1 MFDWISGPLVRFS
14 SIDERGGVTIAAGIL
29 FLDGN
34 DFTLSVRALHQKGS
48 MYQKA
53 AKTVQA
59 AWGRAYAKDKFE
71 NRSR

>member
-1 MFDWISGPLVRFS
+1 
-14 SIDERGGVTIAAGIL
+14 
-29 FLDGN
+29 LDGN
-34 DFTLSVRALHQKGS
+34 DFTLSVRALHQKGG

-59 AWGRAYAKDKFE
+59 AWGRAYVKDKFE